1 MCDCSPELPEKLGVR
16 WLSSPPPSLDERR
29 RLAMPQHPVCSET
42 DLAESVRAT
51 LCQSGFPPIFW
62 ALMSV
67 ALISIA
73 PLVVMPFIPAADTK
87 MRGAAQPL
95 LLCFATGGMLGDVF
109 LHILPETLSSSHDHH
124 DHHGHGHSHSD
135 EHDHGGHSHSIAD
148 SAGSLAVLGGFIAF
162 FLVEKIV
169 RHFNKNSSG
178 GCSHEHGL
186 GGLGTAEAPAAAATP
201 AKGGRRARSPARGA
215 SKAGSTP
222 PARKHPSAK
231 KEAAKEEAPVEAGS
245 ADDGRVVGG
254 YLNLAADAAHNF
266 TDGLL
271 LGAAFLPMV
280 GGPAATWKRGVAT
293 TLAVLV
299 HEVPHEVGDVAVLMQ
314 AGWGKWAAIRTQ
326 LLTALGA
333 ALGAVVGVATGET
346 KAHLLLNFTAG
357 GFIYVATVDVLPQ
370 LLRECSVWQTVKEVL
385 AMCGGISLMLVV
397 MAFE

>member
-1 MCDCSPELPEKLGVR
+1 MV
-16 WLSSPPPSLDERR
+16 
-29 RLAMPQHPVCSET
+29 HPVCAEA

-51 LCQSGFPPIFW
+51 LCQPDGFPPVITGLPPVIM
-62 ALMSV
+62 ALGAV

-73 PLVVMPFIPAADTK
+73 PLAVLPLLPNVDPTH
-87 MRGAAQPL
+87 RGAAQPL

-109 LHILPETLSSSHDHH
+109 LHILPETLGNQGPSHDHGGH
-124 DHHGHGHSHSD
+124 DHDHGHEHHGHGHSD
-135 EHDHGGHSHSIAD
+135 DHDHGGHDHSIAG

-169 RHFNKNSSG
+169 RHFSAGKHSHG
-178 GCSHEHGL
+178 GCSHHHGPS
-186 GGLGTAEAPAAAATP
+186 TAEAPAAAAAP

-215 SKAGSTP
+215 STAGSTP
-222 PARKHPSAK
+222 PPPRMSKAA
-231 KEAAKEEAPVEAGS
+231 KEAAAVVEAEAES

-299 HEVPHEVGDVAVLMQ
+299 HEVPHEVGDA
-314 AGWGKWAAIRTQ
+314 
-326 LLTALGA
+326 
-333 ALGAVVGVATGET
+333 
-346 KAHLLLNFTAG
+346 N
-357 GFIYVATVDVLPQ
+357 PNPNP
-370 LLRECSVWQTVKEVL
+370 
-385 AMCGGISLMLVV
+385 
-397 MAFE
+397 

>member
-1 MCDCSPELPEKLGVR
+1 
-16 WLSSPPPSLDERR
+16 
-29 RLAMPQHPVCSET
+29 MPQHPVCAET
-42 DLAESVRAT
+42 DIAESVRAT
-51 LCQSGFPPIFW
+51 LCQPEGLPPVVW
-62 ALMSV
+62 ALGAV

-73 PLVVMPFIPAADTK
+73 PLLVMPFIPAADTK
-87 MRGAAQPL
+87 ARGAAQPL

-109 LHILPETLSSSHDHH
+109 LHILPETLGSSHSSHGGHDHHDHRDHHDHH
-124 DHHGHGHSHSD
+124 DHHDHQSHDHGHGHGHSD

-148 SAGSLAVLGGFIAF
+148 SAGSLMVLGGFIAF

-169 RHFNKNSSG
+169 RHFNKHSHG
-178 GCSHEHGL
+178 GCSHHHGPSS
-186 GGLGTAEAPAAAATP
+186 AEAPAAAAAP

-215 SKAGSTP
+215 SAAGSTP
-222 PARKHPSAK
+222 PARKSKAA
-231 KEAAKEEAPVEAGS
+231 KEAAALVEAEVES

-370 LLRECSVWQTVKEVL
+370 LLRECSVWQTIKEVL

>member
-1 MCDCSPELPEKLGVR
+1 M
-16 WLSSPPPSLDERR
+16 
-29 RLAMPQHPVCSET
+29 AHPVCAEE

-51 LCQSGFPPIFW
+51 LCQPEGFPPVIM
-62 ALMSV
+62 ALGAV

-73 PLVVMPFIPAADTK
+73 PLAVLPLLPNVDATA
-87 MRGAAQPL
+87 RGAAQPL

-109 LHILPETLSSSHDHH
+109 LHILPETLGGNHGSSHNSHSHDHH
-124 DHHGHGHSHSD
+124 DHHGHGHSD
-135 EHDHGGHSHSIAD
+135 DHDHGGHGHSIAD

-169 RHFNKNSSG
+169 RRFSAGKHSHG
-178 GCSHEHGL
+178 GSLHHHAHGPS
-186 GGLGTAEAPAAAATP
+186 TAEAPATAAAP
-201 AKGGRRARSPARGA
+201 EKGRRARSPARGA
-215 SKAGSTP
+215 ASPQPKQPPRSRKAT
-222 PARKHPSAK
+222 
-231 KEAAKEEAPVEAGS
+231 KEATAAAEAESES
-245 ADDGRVVGG
+245 ADGRVVGG

-280 GGPAATWKRGVAT
+280 GGAQATWKRGVAT

-326 LLTALGA
+326 MLTALGA

-370 LLRECSVWQTVKEVL
+370 LLRECSVWQTLKEVL
-385 AMCGGISLMLVV
+385 AMCCGISLMLLV

>member
-1 MCDCSPELPEKLGVR
+1 MS
-16 WLSSPPPSLDERR
+16 
-29 RLAMPQHPVCSET
+29 HPVCSET

-51 LCQSGFPPIFW
+51 LCQTGLPPIFW
-62 ALMSV
+62 ALTSV

-109 LHILPETLSSSHDHH
+109 LHILPETLSSGHDHH
-124 DHHGHGHSHSD
+124 DHHDHHHHHHDDHGHGHSHSD

-169 RHFNKNSSG
+169 RHFNKHSNG
-178 GCSHEHGL
+178 GCSHDHGP
-186 GGLGTAEAPAAAATP
+186 GTAEAPAAAATP

-215 SKAGSTP
+215 SPAGSTP
-222 PARKHPSAK
+222 PARKPASAK
-231 KEAAKEEAPVEAGS
+231 KEAAKEEAPVEAGG

-370 LLRECSVWQTVKEVL
+370 LLRECSVWQTIKEVL

>member
-1 MCDCSPELPEKLGVR
+1 
-16 WLSSPPPSLDERR
+16 
-29 RLAMPQHPVCSET
+29 MPHPVCAET

-51 LCQSGFPPIFW
+51 LCQPEGLPPVVL
-62 ALMSV
+62 ALGAV

-73 PLVVMPFIPAADTK
+73 PLLVMPFIPAADTK
-87 MRGAAQPL
+87 ARGAAQPL

-109 LHILPETLSSSHDHH
+109 LHILPETLGSSHSSHDSGHDHHGHHDHH
-124 DHHGHGHSHSD
+124 DHGHSD

-169 RHFNKNSSG
+169 RHFSAGKHSHG
-178 GCSHEHGL
+178 GCSHHHGPS
-186 GGLGTAEAPAAAATP
+186 TAEAPAAAAAP

-215 SKAGSTP
+215 STAGSTP
-222 PARKHPSAK
+222 PPPRMSKAA
-231 KEAAKEEAPVEAGS
+231 KEAAATLLEAEAES

-299 HEVPHEVGDVAVLMQ
+299 HEVPHEVGDANPNPV
-314 AGWGKWAAIRTQ
+314 
-326 LLTALGA
+326 
-333 ALGAVVGVATGET
+333 
-346 KAHLLLNFTAG
+346 
-357 GFIYVATVDVLPQ
+357 P
-370 LLRECSVWQTVKEVL
+370 
-385 AMCGGISLMLVV
+385 
-397 MAFE
+397 

>member
-1 MCDCSPELPEKLGVR
+1 
-16 WLSSPPPSLDERR
+16 
-29 RLAMPQHPVCSET
+29 MPHPVCAEG
-42 DLAESVRAT
+42 DIAESVRAT
-51 LCQSGFPPIFW
+51 LCQPEGLPPVVW
-62 ALMSV
+62 ALGAV

-73 PLVVMPFIPAADTK
+73 PLLVMPFIPAADTK
-87 MRGAAQPL
+87 ARGAAQPL

-109 LHILPETLSSSHDHH
+109 LHILPETLGSSHSSHSSHDHH
-124 DHHGHGHSHSD
+124 DHHDHGHGHSE
-135 EHDHGGHSHSIAD
+135 EHDHEGHSHSIAD

-169 RHFNKNSSG
+169 RHFNKHSHG
-178 GCSHEHGL
+178 GCSHHHEL
-186 GGLGTAEAPAAAATP
+186 AEAPAAAAAP

-215 SKAGSTP
+215 STAGSTP
-222 PARKHPSAK
+222 PARKSKAA
-231 KEAAKEEAPVEAGS
+231 KEAAKEAEVES

-326 LLTALGA
+326 LLTAFGA

-370 LLRECSVWQTVKEVL
+370 LLRECSVWQTIKEVL